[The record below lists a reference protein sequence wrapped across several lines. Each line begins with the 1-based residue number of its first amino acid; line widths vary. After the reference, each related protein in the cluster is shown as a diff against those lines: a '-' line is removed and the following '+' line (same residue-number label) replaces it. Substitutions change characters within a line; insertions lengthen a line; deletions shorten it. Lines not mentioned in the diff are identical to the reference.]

1 MLRNLI
7 DKSFIQSK
15 ELNELTKKNLKQNI
29 IQGSAILKKK
39 ISKKKNIFWCGNGGS
54 ATQAD
59 HLSTELLGRFKKNRK
74 PINSISL
81 TSNTSY
87 LTCVSNDF
95 KFDSVFSRQIE
106 AYGKKDDLLI
116 LISTS
121 GNSIN
126 IIEAAKEAKKKKLFI
141 IGLLGKSGGKVKKFC
156 DIKLIVPSNSTARI
170 QELHLLIGHIMCEF
184 VD

>member
-1 MLRNLI
+1 MLKNLI
-7 DKSFIQSK
+7 EKSFNQNR
-15 ELNELTKKNLKQNI
+15 ELNELTLKKIKKNI
-29 IQGSAILKKK
+29 IDGSLILKRKV
-39 ISKKKNIFWCGNGGS
+39 SNKKNIFWCGNGGS

-95 KFDSVFSRQIE
+95 KFEKVFSRQLE
-106 AYGKKDDLLI
+106 AYGKKNDLLI

-121 GNSIN
+121 GNSKN
-126 IIEAAKEAKKKKLFI
+126 IIEVAKLAKKKNIFVI
-141 IGLLGKSGGKVKKFC
+141 ALLGNKGGNVKNFC
-156 DIKLIVPSNSTARI
+156 DIKIIVPSNITARI
-170 QELHLLIGHIMCEF
+170 QELHLLIGHMMCEF

>member
-1 MLRNLI
+1 MLKNLI
-7 DKSFIQSK
+7 EKSFYQNR
-15 ELNELTKKNLKQNI
+15 ELNQLTFTRLKKNI
-29 IQGSAILKKK
+29 INGSSILKKK
-39 ISKKKNIFWCGNGGS
+39 ILKKKNIFWCGNGGS

-95 KFDSVFSRQIE
+95 NFEKVFSRQIE
-106 AYGKKDDLLI
+106 AFGKKDDLLI
-116 LISTS
+116 IISTS
-121 GNSIN
+121 GNSKN
-126 IIEAAKEAKKKKLFI
+126 LIEVAKIAKKKKIYI
-141 IGLLGKSGGKVKKFC
+141 IGLLGKGGGRVKKFC
-156 DIKLIVPSNSTARI
+156 DLKMIIPSEKTTRI
-170 QELHLLIGHIMCEF
+170 QEFHLLIGHIMCEF

>member
-1 MLRNLI
+1 MLKNLI
-7 DKSFIQSK
+7 EKSFNQNI
-15 ELNELTKKNLKQNI
+15 ELSELTLKKIKKNI
-29 IQGSAILKKK
+29 IDGSLIIKRKV
-39 ISKKKNIFWCGNGGS
+39 SNKKNIFWCGNGGS

-95 KFDSVFSRQIE
+95 KFERVFSRQLE
-106 AYGKKDDLLI
+106 AYGKKNDLLI

-121 GNSIN
+121 GNSKN
-126 IIEAAKEAKKKKLFI
+126 IIEVAKLAKKKKY
-141 IGLLGKSGGKVKKFC
+141 FC
-156 DIKLIVPSNSTARI
+156 YWSSR
-170 QELHLLIGHIMCEF
+170 
-184 VD
+184 

>member
-1 MLRNLI
+1 MLKDLI
-7 DKSFIQSK
+7 EKSFYQNK
-15 ELNELTKKNLKQNI
+15 ELNQLTLTRLKKNI
-29 IQGSAILKKK
+29 INGSSILKKK

-95 KFDSVFSRQIE
+95 NFEKVFSRQIE
-106 AYGKKDDLLI
+106 AFGKKNDLLI
-116 LISTS
+116 IISTS
-121 GNSIN
+121 GNSKN
-126 IIEAAKEAKKKKLFI
+126 LIEVAKIAKKKKNIRYWSFRKR
-141 IGLLGKSGGKVKKFC
+141 GWKSKK
-156 DIKLIVPSNSTARI
+156 IL
-170 QELHLLIGHIMCEF
+170 
-184 VD
+184 